1 MCVQMV
7 GAVRRAV
14 NSARPGVVAARL
26 HRPAQPSGYI
36 RSVQSNDPNGGA
48 AVMPDG
54 LPAPERYWAMAVIFL
69 GIALSVLDGSIV
81 NLALPAIARD
91 LRAPASDSILV
102 VNAYQIATL
111 ALLLPCAALGDRLS
125 YRRVYLVGLAVFTLA
140 SAVCVASSSL
150 TVLIVARAVQ
160 GLGAA
165 GIMGVNPALVRLT
178 YPGGML
184 GRGIALNSIVVA
196 TASVAGPSIAAAI
209 LSVASWP
216 WLFALNVPLGA
227 LLLVLGARALPRN
240 PPRVTPRPRLRPL
253 DVALNV
259 LFFGLMFM
267 GMNILGG
274 SVGKFAAHAP
284 ASAGFIA
291 VAIGLVVGAVYFSRQ
306 RHEAAP
312 LLPVDLLRIPVF
324 ALSMLTSV
332 SAFAAQ
338 TLTFLALPFLMLDV
352 WHLSPM
358 HAGLLLTAWP
368 CGVVLSAPV
377 AGALIGR
384 YHGGMLGA
392 VGLALLCA
400 GLAALASLSG
410 EPGTAAVVWRL
421 VLCGVGFGLF
431 QSPNNHIIVT
441 SAPLHRSGGASGMLA
456 TARITGQSAGAVL
469 AAFIFALTGVSGGTG
484 PRAAL
489 GLAALFAAVSGL
501 FSFARTRKP
510 PA

>member
-1 MCVQMV
+1 M
-7 GAVRRAV
+7 
-14 NSARPGVVAARL
+14 
-26 HRPAQPSGYI
+26 
-36 RSVQSNDPNGGA
+36 QSNDSSGA
-48 AVMPDG
+48 AAPATDPDG

-81 NLALPAIARD
+81 NLALPGIARD
-91 LRAPASDSILV
+91 LHAPPSDSILV

-125 YRRVYLVGLAVFTLA
+125 YRRVYLVGLAVFTAA
-140 SAVCVASSSL
+140 SAVCVVSNSL

-178 YPGGML
+178 YPSSAL

-216 WLFALNVPLGA
+216 WLFALNVPLGIG
-227 LLLVLGARALPRN
+227 LLVLGWRALPQN
-240 PPRVTPRPRLRPL
+240 PGRVSARPQLRPL

-259 LFFGLMFM
+259 VFFGAMFM
-267 GMNILGG
+267 GVNILGG
-274 SVGKFAAHAP
+274 SVGKFAPHAP
-284 ASAGFIA
+284 ASVGFVA
-291 VAIGLVVGAVYFSRQ
+291 VAVGLVVGVVYFRRQ
-306 RHEAAP
+306 RREAVP

-324 ALSMLTSV
+324 ALSMATSV

-338 TLTFLALPFLMLDV
+338 MLTFLALPFLMLDV
-352 WHLSPM
+352 WHLGTM
-358 HAGLLLTAWP
+358 HAGLLITAWP
-368 CGVVLSAPV
+368 FGVVVSAPV

-384 YHGGMLGA
+384 YHGGLLGA
-392 VGLALLCA
+392 IGLALLSA
-400 GLAALASLSG
+400 GLALLALLPG
-410 EPGTAAVVWRL
+410 EPSTASIVWRL

-431 QSPNNHIIVT
+431 QSPNNHTIVT
-441 SAPLHRSGGASGMLA
+441 SAPLHRAGGASGMLA

-469 AAFIFALTGVSGGTG
+469 VAFIFALTGMSGGTG

-489 GLAALFAAVSGL
+489 GLAALFAAVAGL
-501 FSFARTRKP
+501 FSYARMREPRTQ
-510 PA
+510 A